1 MYGNNYYKIY
11 YIWGAHPPRAKIT
24 MLTFLRGKT
33 LEMDKKLG
41 IILKKIKA
49 LLGIWLFLSAF
60 SRNFSEA

>member
-1 MYGNNYYKIY
+1 MVTTIIK
-11 YIWGAHPPRAKIT
+11 YIISGGHIPPRAKIT